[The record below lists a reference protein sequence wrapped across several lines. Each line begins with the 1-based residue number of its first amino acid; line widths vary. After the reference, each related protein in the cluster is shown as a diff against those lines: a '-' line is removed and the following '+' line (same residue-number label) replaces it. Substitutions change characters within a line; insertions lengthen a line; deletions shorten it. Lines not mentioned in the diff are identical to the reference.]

1 MILSKHLQRPAS
13 VKGSSQNN
21 ACWGLFK
28 PRELCIL
35 LQGLNAGGGVSLS
48 SAPPTGGA
56 AAYMEALAYALL
68 TYNMAYTRPRL
79 DEMHIDAT
87 PPACSTRPNT
97 APHGRAHRLP
107 LLLAAPCKLDCSVRA
122 STKVS

>member
-1 MILSKHLQRPAS
+1 MGA
-13 VKGSSQNN
+13 
-21 ACWGLFK
+21 W
-28 PRELCIL
+28 
-35 LQGLNAGGGVSLS
+35 
-48 SAPPTGGA
+48 PTHQLTLDLHHRWLTLDLH
-56 AAYMEALAYALL
+56 YVLHLAYNRAYIWPAIWL
-68 TYNMAYTRPRL
+68 TPGLYYDFTLVTYTTAYTLGPEL

-87 PPACSTRPNT
+87 PPACSTWPST